1 MDGMGIALAFAL
13 TSAPAFLI
21 SAALRRRATPLDL
34 RLAGMMRAVALLLLG
49 GAGGMLWAGGDSTRV
64 LAVALALAL
73 FVNGMAVAMFVAVA
87 RERRRQ
93 RNGR

>member
-1 MDGMGIALAFAL
+1 MGGLGIALAFAV

-21 SAALRRRATPLDL
+21 AAALRRRATPLDI
-34 RLAGMMRAVALLLLG
+34 RLAGMMRGVGFLLLG
-49 GAGGMLWAGGDSTRV
+49 GAGGMLWAAGDPTRV

-73 FVNGMAVAMFVAVA
+73 FVNGMAVAMFIAVA

-93 RNGR
+93 RDRR